1 MTEQVSLE
9 AFEQNLK
16 NRRSV
21 WIVTSSEF
29 PPGFQD
35 MILNEK
41 PSYQRKVL
49 LCSSKSSEVWKML
62 EKWDSIITITT
73 NQDWSLALT
82 HMLYQPKPTLVCIT
96 PELIVPYQA
105 YQKLISNQR
114 TYQVTIIQFAFLNGE
129 FDRSFFAADCIIF
142 PIVSLE
148 KEIDYLYTIIQQTNY
163 EQKQKQSKQ
172 VFKDIL
178 RDTRSA
184 SASILLSSIN
194 EQQGKY
200 CMYWYYANLP
210 EKSEKTETLVNVMKV
225 LLSR

>member
-9 AFEQNLK
+9 AFEQNLR

-35 MILNEK
+35 IILNEK

-49 LCSSKSSEVWKML
+49 LCSPKTSEVWKVL
-62 EKWDSIITITT
+62 EKWDSILTIST

-82 HMLYQPKPTLVCIT
+82 HMLYQPKPALICIT

-114 TYQVTIIQFAFLNGE
+114 TYQVTLIQFAFLNSD

-142 PIVSLE
+142 PVVFLE
-148 KEIDYLYTIIQQTNY
+148 KEIDYLYTIVQQTNY
-163 EQKQKQSKQ
+163 EQKQHQSKQ

-194 EQQGKY
+194 EEKGKY
-200 CMYWYYANLP
+200 CMYWYYANQS
-210 EKSEKTETLVNVMKV
+210 EKSEKTETFINIMKV
-225 LLSR
+225 LLNR